1 MTGRRWSWALGA
13 AVLAVVVAWVGT
25 DPFVTGVRSL
35 DVATL
40 AVGFALGVV
49 VTAASA
55 WRWWLVARAIGLA
68 LPVGRAVAGCYRS
81 QLLNTVLPGG
91 VVGDVLRGLDA
102 GRAAGDPARG
112 LRAVAWERAA
122 GQLVQG
128 AVVVAALTLLPSPFR
143 STLPVVVAGVVVA
156 GVVVVGA
163 TVVALGRAPGLRDDL
178 GAMRRE
184 RVWPGVL
191 LASVVVVA
199 GLATTY
205 VVAARAVGVTAPVVT
220 LLPVA
225 LLVLVAAAVPANLA
239 GWGPREGVAA
249 WAFAAAGL
257 GAAQGVATTVA
268 FGVVVLVAALPGAV
282 VLGVEAVLRAVRPTA
297 APAVEERA
305 HG

>member
-112 LRAVAWERAA
+112 LRTVAWERAA

-128 AVVVAALTLLPSPFR
+128 AVVVTALTLLPSPFR
-143 STLPVVVAGVVVA
+143 STLPVVVAGVVV
-156 GVVVVGA
+156 VGA
-163 TVVALGRAPGLRDDL
+163 TVVALGRAMPGLRDDL

-191 LASVVVVA
+191 LASFVVVA

-282 VLGVEAVLRAVRPTA
+282 VLGVEAVLRAVRPSA

>member
-25 DPFVTGVRSL
+25 DPFVVGVRSL
-35 DVATL
+35 DGATL
-40 AVGFALGVV
+40 AVGFALGIV
-49 VTAASA
+49 VTAAGA
-55 WRWWLVARAIGLA
+55 WRWRLVARAMGLE
-68 LPVGRAVAGCYRS
+68 LPFGRAVAACYRS

-91 VVGDVLRGLDA
+91 VLGDVLRGVDT

-112 LRAVAWERAA
+112 LRTVAWERAA
-122 GQLVQG
+122 GQLVLG
-128 AVVVAALTLLPSPFR
+128 AVVVAALAVLPSPFR
-143 STLPVVVAGVVVA
+143 STLPAVVAGIA
-156 GVVVVGA
+156 VVGG
-163 TVVALGRAPGLRDDL
+163 TVVALGRAVPRLRDDL

-205 VVAARAVGVTAPVVT
+205 VVAARAVGVTAPAAV

-257 GAAQGVATTVA
+257 GAAQGVAATVA
-268 FGVVVLVAALPGAV
+268 FGVVVLVASLPGAV
-282 VLGVEAVLRAVRPTA
+282 VLGAEAVRRAVRASAVP
-297 APAVEERA
+297 PVEERA

>member
-40 AVGFALGVV
+40 ALGLGLGVV

-55 WRWWLVARAIGLA
+55 WRWRLVARGLGVE
-68 LPVGRAVAGCYRS
+68 LPLGRAIAACYRS
-81 QLLNTVLPGG
+81 QLINVVLPGG
-91 VVGDVLRGLDA
+91 VLGDVLRGVDT
-102 GRAAGDPARG
+102 GRAAGDPSRG
-112 LRAVAWERAA
+112 LRSVAWERAA
-122 GQLVQG
+122 GQLVQA
-128 AVVVAALTLLPSPFR
+128 AVVVAALTMLPSPFR
-143 STLPVVVAGVVVA
+143 STLLAVVAVLA
-156 GVVVVGA
+156 VVGGTA
-163 TVVALGRAPGLRDDL
+163 AALGRALPVLRDDL
-178 GAMRRE
+178 DGMRRQ
-184 RVWPGVL
+184 RVWSGVL
-191 LASVVVVA
+191 LASLVAVA

-205 VVAARAVGVTAPVVT
+205 VVAARAVGVSASVAV
-220 LLPVA
+220 LLPVV

-257 GAAQGVATTVA
+257 GAAQGVAATVA
-268 FGVVVLVAALPGAV
+268 FGVVVLVAASPGAV
-282 VLGVEAVLRAVRPTA
+282 VLGAEAVLRAVR
-297 APAVEERA
+297 APAVQPVEERV